1 MKIIAPYKNDKW
13 QMLEQEIEP
22 EIDKYDTHKNSVF
35 QKWHTLRKNAERL
48 LSMDWAE
55 WFLKMNS

>member
-13 QMLEQEIEP
+13 QMLEHEIEP

-35 QKWHTLRKNAERL
+35 QKWDTLRKNAERL
-48 LSMDWAE
+48 FSMDSAE